1 MTEPGH
7 NTCLCRG
14 AFPGWESFW
23 GVSMKVVGK
32 RVSRGVSPGFS
43 LVEVVMTLAIGLIL
57 VSVALPM
64 VVNALQM
71 YRLNS
76 IAQQTSSLIDL
87 ARSSAIRRN
96 AIVSLRTTPVSGKTV
111 LYVDLDGDT
120 RLGSGEPMMIL
131 PSDMELVGGQAVPV
145 GGQTQDFVDRIT
157 FDYRGAVNFQ
167 GGGAVA
173 TYIVAIDY
181 INQKQYGT
189 RAVSVTQLGQT
200 KLWSAPDHVWTRM

>member
-1 MTEPGH
+1 M
-7 NTCLCRG
+7 L
-14 AFPGWESFW
+14 W
-23 GVSMKVVGK
+23 GVSMKAVGK
-32 RVSRGVSPGFS
+32 RVRRQVAPGFS

-96 AIVSLRTTPVSGKTV
+96 AIMSLRTTPVNGSTV
-111 LYVDLDGDT
+111 LYIDLDGNG
-120 RLGSGEPMMIL
+120 RLDSGEPMLIL
-131 PSDMELVGGQAVPV
+131 PSDMELIGGQAVPA
-145 GGQTQDFVDRIT
+145 GGQTQDFVNRIN
-157 FDYRGAVNFQ
+157 FDYRGTVNFQ
-167 GGGAVA
+167 GGGPVA
-173 TYIVAIDY
+173 TYIVALDY

-189 RAVSVTQLGQT
+189 RAVTVSPMGQT
-200 KLWSAPDHVWTRM
+200 KLWTAPDHVWTGM